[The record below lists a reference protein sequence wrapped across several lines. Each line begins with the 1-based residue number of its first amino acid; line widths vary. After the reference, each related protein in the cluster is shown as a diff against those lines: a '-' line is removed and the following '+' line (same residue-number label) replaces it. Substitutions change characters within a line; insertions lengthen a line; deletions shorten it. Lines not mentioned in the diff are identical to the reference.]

1 MADDGVVFLS
11 GTGEESGNVDEA
23 DDGDVEGVA
32 EAYEAC
38 GLARGVAV
46 EHTGEDLGLVGHDA
60 DALAVEAC
68 EADDDVA
75 CKLALYLHE
84 LSVVDDGADDLVH
97 VVGLVGVVG
106 DDFVQTVLTTV
117 DGVVAFHAG
126 RTLAV
131 VLGDIG
137 KELA

>member
-11 GTGEESGNVDEA
+11 GTGEESGHVNEA
-23 DDGDVEGVA
+23 DDGNVEGVA
-32 EAYEAC
+32 EADKAC
-38 GLARGVAV
+38 GFARGVAV
-46 EHTGEDLGLVGHDA
+46 EYTGKDLGLVGHDA
-60 DALAVEAC
+60 HALAVEAC
-68 EADDDVA
+68 ETDDDVA
-75 CKLALYLHE
+75 GKLALHLHE
-84 LSVVDDGADDLVH
+84 LAVVDDGPDDLVH